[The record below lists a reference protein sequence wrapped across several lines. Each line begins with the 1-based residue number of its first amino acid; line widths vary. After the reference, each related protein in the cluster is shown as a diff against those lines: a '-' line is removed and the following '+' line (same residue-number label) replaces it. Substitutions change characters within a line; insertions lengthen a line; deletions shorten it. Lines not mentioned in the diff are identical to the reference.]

1 MVIEEKKLSPTE
13 FLLFFPKNIK
23 QTDVIYCNKDQFTIK
38 AENSLIDALNSLQY
52 IDEYLLCADFIYIK
66 TSTISREEQEDIKAV
81 ILAEINEYDNTT
93 NILIGDNDHID
104 SKIRIIL
111 RAVIAPFLA
120 RDGGDIELVSY
131 TNGTAIVHFL
141 GKCQGCP
148 YAQKTL
154 KEKVEKNLIHYL
166 PIIRE
171 VRMQ

>member
-23 QTDVIYCNKDQFTIK
+23 QIDVIYCNKNQFTIN
-38 AENSLIDALNSLQY
+38 AENSLIEVLNSLQY
-52 IDEYLLCADFIYIK
+52 IDEYLLCSDFIYIK
-66 TSTISREEQEDIKAV
+66 TSSISKEEQEDIKAV
-81 ILAEINEYDNTT
+81 ILAEISEYDNTA
-93 NILIGDNDHID
+93 NILIGDNDHIN

-111 RAVIAPFLA
+111 RAVVSPFLA

-131 TNGTAIVHFL
+131 TKGIAIVHFL

-166 PIIRE
+166 PTIRE